1 MTTPVPADSARP
13 APSRPELPSLLP
25 GMLLADPDPSD
36 TRHGRARRSVRDWV
50 VDSVCFVLAIVIGLM
65 TFDAA
70 MTTDPPEIV
79 QLADLVVGAAFCLT
93 LWWRRRWPVQLA
105 VAGAVLASAVASSAG
120 ASVILL
126 FTVAVH
132 RRYVVAV
139 AVALLQLASAA
150 LFYEIY
156 PDPELSYRGTIAFT
170 VLLVGAVTLWGM
182 FVRARRQLVLSLR
195 ERAYQAESEAALRV
209 DRARHLERERIARE
223 MHDVLAHRIS
233 LLSVHAGALEY
244 RPDAPGTDI
253 ANAASVIR
261 ASAHQALQDLREI
274 IGVLRAPSSDDDPDR
289 PQPTLAQLPALV
301 EESRQA
307 GMRVSVVDELT
318 GDGAEP
324 PPAVARCAY
333 RVVQEA
339 LTNVRKH
346 ARGTG
351 VCVTLTGGPGDAL
364 GVEIRNRMPV
374 GSSGRSE
381 IPGTG
386 TGLIGLA
393 ERVELAGGTLE
404 HGITPDGDF
413 RVRAWLPW
421 PA

>member
-1 MTTPVPADSARP
+1 MTTPVPGGVAS
-13 APSRPELPSLLP
+13 SPELPALLP
-25 GMLLADPDPSD
+25 GMLRVDPDAADPA
-36 TRHGRARRSVRDWV
+36 RRGRVRRSVRDWII
-50 VDSVCFVLAIVIGLM
+50 DTLCFVVAILVGLM
-65 TFDAA
+65 SYDTA
-70 MTTDPPEIV
+70 MQTDPPEPV
-79 QLADLVVGAAFCLT
+79 QLLDLVAGAMACLT

-105 VAGAVLASAVASSAG
+105 VVVTLLSIGVSSAAGAGL
-120 ASVILL
+120 ILM

-132 RRYVVAV
+132 RRWAV
-139 AVALLQLASAA
+139 AAAVAA
-150 LFYEIY
+150 LGALSGLVFYRIY
-156 PDPELSYRGTIAFT
+156 PDPELSFQWMALLTVFGIA
-170 VLLVGAVTLWGM
+170 AITLWGM
-182 FVRARRQLVLSLR
+182 LVRSRRQLVLSLR

-209 DRARHLERERIARE
+209 ERARHLERERIARE

-244 RPDAPGTDI
+244 RPDAPREDV
-253 ANAASVIR
+253 ANAAGVIR

-301 EESRQA
+301 DESRQA
-307 GMRVSVVDELT
+307 GMRVTVVDELA
-318 GDGAEP
+318 GAGAEP
-324 PPAVARCAY
+324 PPVVARCAY

-351 VCVTLTGGPGDAL
+351 VCVTLTGGPGGGLA
-364 GVEIRNRMPV
+364 VEVRNRMPV
-374 GSSGRSE
+374 GSAGRSE

-393 ERVELAGGTLE
+393 ERVELAGGSLE
-404 HGITPDGDF
+404 HGITADGDF
-413 RVRAWLPW
+413 RVHAWLPW

>member
-1 MTTPVPADSARP
+1 
-13 APSRPELPSLLP
+13 
-25 GMLLADPDPSD
+25 MLLVDPDPAD
-36 TRHGRARRSVRDWV
+36 AVGGGRVRRSVRDWV
-50 VDSVCFVLAIVIGLM
+50 VDALCFAIAVVVGLM
-65 TFDAA
+65 SYDTA
-70 MTTDPPEIV
+70 MRNDPPEMV
-79 QLADLVVGAAFCLT
+79 QLLDLVVGAIACVA

-105 VAGAVLASAVASSAG
+105 VAAAIVGTVVASIAG
-120 ASVILL
+120 ATMILL

-139 AVALLQLASAA
+139 AIALLNVASG
-150 LFYEIY
+150 LVFYGVY
-156 PDPELSYRGTIAFT
+156 PDLDLSYRGMLAFT
-170 VLLVGAVTLWGM
+170 VLGVVAITLWGM

-195 ERAYQAESEAALRV
+195 ERAHQAESEAALRV
-209 DRARHLERERIARE
+209 ERARHLERERIARE

-244 RPDAPGTDI
+244 RPDAPGDDI
-253 ANAASVIR
+253 ARAASVIR
-261 ASAHQALQDLREI
+261 SSAHQALQDLREI
-274 IGVLRAPSSDDDPDR
+274 IGVLRAPSSDDDLDR
-289 PQPTLAQLPALV
+289 PQPTLAQLPALA

-307 GMRVSVVDELT
+307 GMRVSLVDELT
-318 GDGAEP
+318 GDDAEP

-333 RVVQEA
+333 RVVQES

-351 VCVTLTGGPGDAL
+351 VCVTLAGGPGDGL
-364 GVEIRNRMPV
+364 EVEIRNRLPV
-374 GSSGRSE
+374 GSATRSE

-386 TGLIGLA
+386 TGLIGLS
-393 ERVELAGGTLE
+393 ERVELAGGRLD